1 VLKAECWLL
10 SADCSF
16 MKRTFTLAEANS
28 LLPVLEPVLRTA
40 MQSNQEM
47 QKAQERLQQAGH
59 HVFLSGGSLL
69 RISDLL
75 EVKKK
80 REKAVERLRDALAEI
95 DSLGVQVKDLEMGL
109 LDFPCKA
116 KADEAIVLLC
126 WKLGEPTIAY
136 WHSVDAGFK
145 GRKPI
150 DERITG
156 AKPKP
161 S

>member
-1 VLKAECWLL
+1 
-10 SADCSF
+10 

-28 LLPVLEPVLRTA
+28 LLPVLEPLLRAA
-40 MQSNQEM
+40 MQTHQEM
-47 QKAQERLQQAGH
+47 QKAQEELQQVGH

-75 EVKKK
+75 AVKKR
-80 REKAVERLRDALAEI
+80 REEAAEKLRDALVEFE
-95 DSLGVQVKDLEMGL
+95 SLGVQVKDLEMGL

-116 KADEAIVLLC
+116 KGEEEIISLC

-136 WHSVDAGFK
+136 WHSLDAGFK

-150 DERITG
+150 DERISG
-156 AKPKP
+156 SKPKP